1 MAQKG
6 FSLLELLIVVTIV
19 GILAAV
25 AIPAYSD
32 FVTRTKLS
40 EIFLLLDKAATAASE
55 YHSIHESGFP
65 SDIGLIQ
72 PAGTQRYGP
81 IEVISA
87 NQREGSYG
95 IRNLKNF
102 PPPVLNRHL
111 YIRIT
116 YDPATGYSKSW
127 DTDLPHKFHPR
138 E

>member
-1 MAQKG
+1 VKKG
-6 FSLLELLIVVTIV
+6 VTLVELLVVVAVV
-19 GILAAV
+19 GILAAGT
-25 AIPAYSD
+25 IPAYSD
-32 FVTRTKLS
+32 FITRAKLS
-40 EIFLLLDKAATAASE
+40 ELFLLLDRAATAASE
-55 YHSIHESGFP
+55 YHSIHESDFP

-95 IRNLKNF
+95 IRNLKNL